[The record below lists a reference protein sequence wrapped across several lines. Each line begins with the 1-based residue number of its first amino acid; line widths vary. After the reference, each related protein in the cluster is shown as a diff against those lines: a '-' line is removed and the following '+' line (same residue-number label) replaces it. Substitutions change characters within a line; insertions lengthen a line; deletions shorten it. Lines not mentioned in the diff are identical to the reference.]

1 MTKPFQR
8 LDSESNSHVGNDFE
22 LVAQRYYAD
31 SGLQLKRSH
40 TVQIGIAKKKKPHAF
55 DLGSEF
61 PKVLVECKSH
71 RWTSGNNIPSAKLTV
86 WNEAMYLF
94 FATPKGYR
102 KVLFVLRDYSSKK
115 RETLAQYYVRTNPHL
130 IPSDVEIWEFEEDT
144 GSANRIK

>member
-1 MTKPFQR
+1 MDRPFQR
-8 LDSESNSHVGNDFE
+8 KGAKSNTDVGREFE
-22 LVAQRYYAD
+22 AKAKEFFARK
-31 SGLQLKRSH
+31 GLQLQENVSI
-40 TVQIGIAKKKKPHAF
+40 QIGINGKKRHTF
-55 DLGSEF
+55 DLGNPKE
-61 PKVLVECKSH
+61 KVLVECKAH
-71 RWTSGNNIPSAKLTV
+71 TWTEGGNVPSAKITV

-102 KVLFVLRDYSSKK
+102 KVLFVLRHYSSKK